1 MNIDIDSTDQY
12 LKDNLKNIM
21 NGEWDNQFS
30 KDQLDMAKQT
40 SFLLNHINIE
50 ENSIV
55 FEYDNQKVK
64 YTQDILNTIDYNLH
78 GGDFKTHMLS
88 MIRNDEPFKSAYK
101 SFIRD
106 WKIDSIIN

>member
-1 MNIDIDSTDQY
+1 MNLDSTDQY

-40 SFLLNHINIE
+40 SFLLNHITLL

-64 YTQDILNTIDYNLH
+64 YNFNNTIDYNLH

>member
-1 MNIDIDSTDQY
+1 
-12 LKDNLKNIM
+12 M

-30 KDQLDMAKQT
+30 KHQLDIAKQT
-40 SFLLNHINIE
+40 SFLLNHITIE
-50 ENSIV
+50 ENSIA
-55 FEYDNQKVK
+55 FEYDNQKIK
-64 YTQDILNTIDYNLH
+64 YNFNNTNPIDNLH

-88 MIRNDEPFKSAYK
+88 MIRNDQTFKSAYK

>member
-1 MNIDIDSTDQY
+1 MNLDSTDQY

-40 SFLLNHINIE
+40 SFLLNHIIIE
-50 ENSIV
+50 ENSIT

-64 YTQDILNTIDYNLH
+64 YNFNTDPIDYNLH
-78 GGDFKTHMLS
+78 GGDFKTNMLS